1 MDGVT
6 VILGL
11 IALTVL
17 AVIVLWSTRNK
28 GVVGKRVVVGE
39 STPQIAAKPQDST
52 GETDPV
58 DDWEI
63 VAVTRTRRS
72 RANQP
77 ASVSNASVSEAS
89 VSNAVSNKSALQPIP
104 QPRLEPSSASLTAP
118 QVKVTHPNA
127 DKAVTKASEPP
138 SELIVVLN
146 IIAHQQWLEGPRV
159 INAVRNTGMQYSDP
173 GIFHYV
179 PPASP
184 QDEPLFSL
192 ANMLNPGVFKMDELE
207 QLKTPGVTLFM
218 RLPST
223 LIGSIHGL
231 DAFARMHDTARELA
245 QMLNAEV
252 CDEHRLTLTEVGV
265 SQLRDKIAQHQGV
278 H

>member
-11 IALTVL
+11 IVLTVL

-28 GVVGKRVVVGE
+28 GVVGKHVVVGK
-39 STPQIAAKPQDST
+39 STPQITATPQDSA

-72 RANQP
+72 RANQS
-77 ASVSNASVSEAS
+77 AHVSNESEP
-89 VSNAVSNKSALQPIP
+89 QPIP
-104 QPRLEPSSASLTAP
+104 PSILQPSSVSLTAP

-127 DKAVTKASEPP
+127 DKAVTKTSESP

-179 PPASP
+179 PPTSP

-192 ANMLNPGVFKMDELE
+192 ANMLNPGIFKMDELE

-223 LIGSIHGL
+223 IAGPLRGL

-252 CDEHRLTLTEVGV
+252 CDEQRLILTEVGV
-265 SQLRDKIAQHQGV
+265 SQLRDKIAQHQSL